1 MAVSFAREPVY
12 KPPVHHP
19 VFAALRFAR
28 IFLIAFL
35 LGVGQTRAQS
45 PATRGGLPPNTGLV
59 APLQVP
65 LVLAGNF
72 GELRSNHFHTGLD
85 FKTLGREGLPIIA
98 ATNGVVSRIR
108 TGPYGYGNALYL
120 NSPEGLTT
128 VYAHLQRF
136 AEPVSTW
143 LCEEQY
149 RSEQNEYDAAP
160 RRAFVFSQGDTLGWS
175 GNSGSSGGPHLHFE
189 VRETATQRP
198 INPLLWDFD
207 VADSRPP
214 QLSAVWIIPEEGSEA
229 DGRSVPVR
237 LDADVER
244 IEVAG
249 RVRVAAEAFDRLSAA
264 HNVCGVYHIAVEL
277 DSVPWFEATLDT
289 LDFAVARDM
298 NAHAYYPIWQRNRD
312 QIHRLHRLPGN
323 RLPIYNRS
331 SRSGLI
337 DVLPGQT
344 RHLHIAVA
352 DVHGNQAARTLT
364 LVGIPRPTAAPEDP
378 PTFGAAL
385 RYDAPFTYA
394 DSSGLRVEV
403 PADAF
408 YEDTWFLCGPAVG
421 KGWHIGSSDLPAR
434 KEFTVELPE
443 HAGCGF
449 RGHVA
454 VQWEDDD
461 IEAVIPGRPLV
472 GGGLKFT
479 TRNPGVYFA
488 ACDTVPPH
496 IAVRSLRPSGLP
508 EQPRALALQFE
519 VADDLS
525 GVEEVSAWADGCWLR
540 LQWDPKKDRAYY
552 LLEDGRHLPGETQ
565 SVVFEARDASGNVA
579 EWSGRV
585 SWP

>member
-1 MAVSFAREPVY
+1 MGPA
-12 KPPVHHP
+12 
-19 VFAALRFAR
+19 
-28 IFLIAFL
+28 
-35 LGVGQTRAQS
+35 RAQS
-45 PATRGGLPPNTGLV
+45 PATRGGLPPQTGLV

-98 ATNGVVSRIR
+98 ATDGVVSRIR
-108 TGPYGYGNALYL
+108 TGPHGYGNALYL
-120 NSPEGLTT
+120 NAPEGLTT

-198 INPLLWDFD
+198 INPLLWDLD

-214 QLSAVWIIPEEGSEA
+214 QLSAVWLIPEEGSMA

-237 LDADVER
+237 LDADVQR

-289 LDFAVARDM
+289 LDFSVARDM

-323 RLPIYNRS
+323 RLPIYSRS

-337 DVLPGQT
+337 EVLPGKS
-344 RHLHIAVA
+344 RHLHIEVA
-352 DVHGNQAARTLT
+352 DVHGNRAARTLT
-364 LVGIPRPTAAPEDP
+364 LVGIPRPPAAPEDP

-394 DSSGLRVEV
+394 DSTGLRVEV

-408 YEDTWFLCGPAVG
+408 YEDTWFMCGPAVG

-434 KEFTVELPE
+434 KDFTVELPE

-454 VQWEDDD
+454 VRWEDDD
-461 IEAVIPGRPLV
+461 IEAVFPGRPLV

-488 ACDTVPPH
+488 ACDTLPPH

-508 EQPRALALQFE
+508 EQPRTLALQFE

-540 LQWDPKKDRAYY
+540 LHWDPKKDRAHY

-565 SVVFEARDASGNVA
+565 TVVFEARDAAGNVA

-585 SWP
+585 RWP